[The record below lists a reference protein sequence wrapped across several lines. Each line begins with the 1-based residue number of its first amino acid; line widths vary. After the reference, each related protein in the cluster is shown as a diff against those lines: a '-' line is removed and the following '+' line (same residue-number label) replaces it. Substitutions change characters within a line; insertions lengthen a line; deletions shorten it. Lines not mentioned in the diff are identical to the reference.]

1 MNIDEV
7 IQTVMDEYHRIKGMA
22 EDDMEIDDL
31 ELDQESVRVPKLY
44 SKYLNEHF
52 NATRI
57 YLDMKE
63 RKDALFLER
72 WRYYMGKQ
80 TDQYYAKHPLHEKV
94 LKTDVDKY
102 MAADPMMVKM
112 NRAFNLQKAVVEY
125 LENILKEIQRR
136 GYHIRAAIDYVKFQ
150 NGE

>member
-7 IQTVMDEYHRIKGMA
+7 IDMVMNEYHRIKGMA
-22 EDDMEIDDL
+22 NDDLGINDL
-31 ELDQESVRVPKLY
+31 ELDREAVNVPKLH

-52 NATRI
+52 SATRM
-57 YLDMKE
+57 YLDLKE
-63 RKDALFLER
+63 RKDSLYLER

-94 LKTDVDKY
+94 LKTDIDKY
-102 MAADPMMVKM
+102 MLADPMMTKM
-112 NRAFNLQKAVVEY
+112 NRAVNLQKAVVEY
-125 LENILKEIQRR
+125 LESILKEIQRR

-150 NGE
+150 SGE